1 YGSNRWSC
9 VPYCQFLREAG
20 FDVFTFE
27 PRSQGDSDPQPGY
40 RPVQWVTD
48 YEVRDFR
55 AALAYLKARPDADP
69 RGVGFFGISKG
80 GSAGL
85 LAAAD
90 DPFVRCCVTDGAF
103 ATHTTML
110 PYMRRW
116 FAIYNNRTWLHSV
129 LPDWLYGL
137 FARATLRRV
146 RRETGLR
153 F

>member
-1 YGSNRWSC
+1 R
-9 VPYCQFLREAG
+9 
-20 FDVFTFE
+20 
-27 PRSQGDSDPQPGY
+27 PG
-40 RPVQWVTD
+40 
-48 YEVRDFR
+48 
-55 AALAYLKARPDADP
+55 ADP

-137 FARATLRRV
+137 FARATLRQV
-146 RRETGLR
+146 RRETGLDFPHLEAALPR
-153 F
+153 LAPRPPLRVPGGGGTLITPEMARARVGKAGP